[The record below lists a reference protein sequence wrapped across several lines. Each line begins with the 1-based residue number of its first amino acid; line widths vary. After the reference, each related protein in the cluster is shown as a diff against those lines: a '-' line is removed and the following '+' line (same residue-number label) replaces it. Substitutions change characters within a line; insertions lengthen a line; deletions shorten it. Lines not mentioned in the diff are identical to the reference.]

1 MNAKNDCADL
11 SFGNYKLISAKVQD
25 CGDKSVSVGEKSTV
39 IIDEI
44 KSENSNIGLAS
55 KDSSKVFVKK
65 SFLKIKKFV
74 WLRIKKQEF
83 QGASIELIN
92 NKCEKFNKFTYIDK
106 KSKISINNKIVA
118 R

>member
-1 MNAKNDCADL
+1 M
-11 SFGNYKLISAKVQD
+11 GISL
-25 CGDKSVSVGEKSTV
+25 VSVGEKSTV

-65 SFLKIKKFV
+65 SFFKNQKIC
-74 WLRIKKQEF
+74 LAAYKKQEF

-92 NKCEKFNKFTYIDK
+92 NKREKFNKFTYIDK
-106 KSKISINNKIVA
+106 KSK
-118 R
+118 